1 MKKRIDKHEI
11 NLEKGKM
18 LYYQYYG
25 SKFGMWHDL
34 DDEYEKCYVP
44 QEIEAEWKADIISK
58 LEKEI
63 LTAQGSDLEV
73 AVSRYINLI
82 PKSSNYLIRLLQSK
96 EMDTFTSIIFCEMLK
111 NDMLKTKNKIKAAHI
126 RSFLDE
132 MKIKLLKTSITI
144 HESYIKDPYMC
155 LYDFSDTN
163 IIARIKAI

>member
-1 MKKRIDKHEI
+1 
-11 NLEKGKM
+11 
-18 LYYQYYG
+18 
-25 SKFGMWHDL
+25 MWHDL

-58 LEKEI
+58 LDKEI

-111 NDMLKTKNKIKAAHI
+111 NNMLKTKNKIKAAHI

-132 MKIKLLKTSITI
+132 MKIKLLKTTITI
-144 HESYIKDPYMC
+144 HESYINDPYMC